1 MTITV
6 LVTDRQLNV
15 IGDPITQW
23 TELHAIL
30 RFNEPGSGYFI
41 APARPEVMEQLDA
54 GHRIVVIRDG
64 DLFCAGPYEVSRVR
78 RSASESGAPPGT
90 VTVHWAD
97 DLASVVGRVVYP
109 TPSEDADGA
118 QGDYWSVANTN
129 AEVAMRALVDANAG
143 PNALSY
149 RRVPRLVLGELANVG
164 TNVTYRTRWAML
176 GDALREIALAGG
188 GLGFRTRQIG
198 DQIYFEVYQPRDLT
212 GAVRF
217 SWGLGNLRE
226 VDYERRAPTATSV
239 IVGAQGDLDAR
250 TIVERTNT
258 AAESA
263 WGRLE
268 TFLDRRDSDDPDEL
282 VQAGDAELVERAE
295 TAQLSTVTIDTP
307 DQRFGADYGLGD
319 LVTVV
324 PLPGV
329 EVAEVVR
336 SAHLEATPSEGEQV
350 TVLVGSQAASSDPVW
365 VQYLRRLDRRLA
377 RLETNVTTETS

>member
-1 MTITV
+1 TV

-176 GDALREIALAGG
+176 GDALREIAIAVS
-188 GLGFRTRQIG
+188 GLGLRVRHIG
-198 DQIYFEVYQPRDLT
+198 DQIYFEMYRSRDHT
-212 GAVRF
+212 GAERF
-217 SWGLGNLRE
+217 SWGLGNLR
-226 VDYERRAPTATSV
+226 VACYELRARNATSV
-239 IVGAQGDLDAR
+239 IVSAQCDMD
-250 TIVERTNT
+250 ER
-258 AAESA
+258 S
-263 WGRLE
+263 
-268 TFLDRRDSDDPDEL
+268 
-282 VQAGDAELVERAE
+282 
-295 TAQLSTVTIDTP
+295 
-307 DQRFGADYGLGD
+307 Y
-319 LVTVV
+319 
-324 PLPGV
+324 
-329 EVAEVVR
+329 
-336 SAHLEATPSEGEQV
+336 
-350 TVLVGSQAASSDPVW
+350 
-365 VQYLRRLDRRLA
+365 
-377 RLETNVTTETS
+377 